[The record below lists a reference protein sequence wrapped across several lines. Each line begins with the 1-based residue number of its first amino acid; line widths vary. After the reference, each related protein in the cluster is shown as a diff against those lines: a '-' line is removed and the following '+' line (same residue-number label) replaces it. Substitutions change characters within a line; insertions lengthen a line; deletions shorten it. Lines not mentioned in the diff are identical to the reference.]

1 MSLREALSEAGSAPG
16 TLRCCGQGAG
26 AEELPGA
33 GAWGRRGCGWEG
45 RDWERVGEGGGGW

>member
-1 MSLREALSEAGSAPG
+1 MLWPG
-16 TLRCCGQGAG
+16 EG

-45 RDWERVGEGGGGW
+45 RDWERVGEGGRVGCGG